1 MEPIRRMFTQEAFQD
16 NNFGDG
22 MFKGT
27 AEKDDELIDQSDL
40 SKRNRKF
47 EKKQLNLFQRNIILE
62 FRKQIRETKRSLDD
76 FAVHTLEGFDDV
88 VGNTLTPSSCV
99 NACDQKEQ
107 TFDRKGTTSA
117 SDANGDQQD
126 PDKIHRQYPSFDP
139 VFMKV

>member
-62 FRKQIRETKRSLDD
+62 FRKQIR
-76 FAVHTLEGFDDV
+76 
-88 VGNTLTPSSCV
+88 V
-99 NACDQKEQ
+99 NQME
-107 TFDRKGTTSA
+107 
-117 SDANGDQQD
+117 N
-126 PDKIHRQYPSFDP
+126 SFILL
-139 VFMKV
+139 